1 MLSVREGEE
10 RALAQTFLWGSSAAR
25 HAQISRLQEIAKNN
39 SEFSFLLNNMF

>member
-1 MLSVREGEE
+1 MLCTREGEE
-10 RALAQTFLWGSSAAR
+10 RTLARTFLWGLSAAR